1 MKIYHLLIA
10 CTLAIAPYS
19 FSQKLEAKN
28 IAVNIDPIS
37 KSKQLEEKGRKK
49 WNKNNN
55 HGAIKDYTEALK
67 LNPQNADALFG
78 RAYSKW
84 ELKDYE
90 GAHEDYNK
98 ILKMESHDIH
108 IYTLHNL
115 SLLNFYTKN
124 FEEGIEITT
133 QLISKN
139 FQLLNTYTNRGLY
152 KEKLGDAKGACA
164 DYRKGSENGS
174 EAATLRVKESCEPN
188 VFKAFENRTKNNLIM
203 NRARE
208 KYALGDG
215 RGSCEDYQLAKSN
228 GYIPPKKHRLF
239 YKVFTDPYCFF
250 RTI

>member
-1 MKIYHLLIA
+1 MDS
-10 CTLAIAPYS
+10 P
-19 FSQKLEAKN
+19 
-28 IAVNIDPIS
+28 
-37 KSKQLEEKGRKK
+37 
-49 WNKNNN
+49 
-55 HGAIKDYTEALK
+55 
-67 LNPQNADALFG
+67 
-78 RAYSKW
+78 
-84 ELKDYE
+84 
-90 GAHEDYNK
+90 
-98 ILKMESHDIH
+98 DIH
-108 IYTLHNL
+108 VYTLHNL

-124 FEEGIEITT
+124 FEEGIEITSK
-133 QLISKN
+133 LISKN

-188 VFKAFENRTKNNLIM
+188 VFKAFEKKTKNNLIM

-208 KYALGDG
+208 KYALGDD